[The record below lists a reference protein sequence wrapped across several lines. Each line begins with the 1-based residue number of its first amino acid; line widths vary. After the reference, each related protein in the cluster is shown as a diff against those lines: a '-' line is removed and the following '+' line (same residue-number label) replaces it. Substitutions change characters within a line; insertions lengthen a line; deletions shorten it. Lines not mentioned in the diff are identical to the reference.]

1 MTLIETGVPRQRL
14 RAAQEAAA
22 RLIDAL
28 AMPPPPELG
37 DDRSPA
43 SPRWRGQSLSTGAAG
58 VAVLHGV
65 RAHAGLGSWE
75 RVHAWLACATREDL
89 NAGAGAGLWFG
100 TAAVGFAVSTVAPP
114 GHYAQAR
121 TVLDAAVAK
130 MVRARLDEAS
140 ARMAAAARPSLSE
153 FDVVHGLAGLGAYLL
168 CHDGE
173 GELVKQVLAYLV
185 ELTKPVPAADQAAM
199 SVPGWWT
206 SDAPSGQPL
215 DAFRG
220 GHADLGMAHGISGPL
235 ALLALAMRHGIIVD
249 GQVAAIDRI
258 CRWLDGWRHDGPAGP
273 WWPERVSLT
282 EQRTGRSTD
291 PRPGRPSWCYG
302 TPGLAR
308 AQQLA
313 GHATGDHARQR
324 LAEHALSR
332 CMSDPAQLARIT
344 DPALCHGWAGLIAT
358 AWYAAADAGSPEIA
372 AHLPRL
378 LDTLLDHAGRS
389 DPRPSQPYGLIDGS
403 AGIAA
408 TLHTMATGTSG
419 GWESC
424 LLIN

>member
-1 MTLIETGVPRQRL
+1 
-14 RAAQEAAA
+14 
-22 RLIDAL
+22 
-28 AMPPPPELG
+28 
-37 DDRSPA
+37 
-43 SPRWRGQSLSTGAAG
+43 
-58 VAVLHGV
+58 AVLHGV

-100 TAAVGFAVSTVAPP
+100 TAAVAFAVSTVAAP
-114 GHYAQAR
+114 GQYPQAR
-121 TVLDAAVAK
+121 TVLDAVMAK

-140 ARMAAAARPSLSE
+140 VRMAAAVRPSLSE

-168 CHDGE
+168 RHDDG
-173 GELVKQVLAYLV
+173 GELVRQVLAYLV

-199 SVPGWWT
+199 GVPGWWT
-206 SDAPSGQPL
+206 SDTPSGQPPG
-215 DAFRG
+215 AFRG

-235 ALLALAMRHGIIVD
+235 ALLALAMRQGIIVD

-258 CRWLDGWRHDGPAGP
+258 CRWLDAWRQDGPAGT
-273 WWPERVSLT
+273 WWPHRVSLT

-313 GHATGDHARQR
+313 GYAIGDRARQQ
-324 LAEHALSR
+324 LAEHALAR
-332 CMSDPAQLARIT
+332 CISDPAQLARIT

-372 AHLPRL
+372 AYLPPL
-378 LDTLLDHAGRS
+378 LDTLLDYR
-389 DPRPSQPYGLIDGS
+389 DPRPAQPYGLIDGS

-408 TLHTMATGTSG
+408 ILHTMATGTSG

>member
-1 MTLIETGVPRQRL
+1 
-14 RAAQEAAA
+14 
-22 RLIDAL
+22 
-28 AMPPPPELG
+28 
-37 DDRSPA
+37 
-43 SPRWRGQSLSTGAAG
+43 
-58 VAVLHGV
+58 V

-89 NAGAGAGLWFG
+89 TAGPGAGLWFG
-100 TAAVGFAVSTVAPP
+100 TAAVAFAVSTVAAP
-114 GHYAQAR
+114 GQYPQAR

-140 ARMAAAARPSLSE
+140 ARMAAAVRPSLSE

-168 CHDGE
+168 RHHGS
-173 GELVKQVLAYLV
+173 GELVRQVLAYLV

-206 SDAPSGQPL
+206 SDAPSGQLPG
-215 DAFRG
+215 AFRG

-235 ALLALAMRHGIIVD
+235 ALLALAMRQGIIVD

-258 CRWLDGWRHDGPAGP
+258 CRWLDTWRHDGPSGP
-273 WWPERVSLT
+273 WWPQRVSLT
-282 EQRTGRSTD
+282 ELRTGLSTD
-291 PRPGRPSWCYG
+291 LCPGRPSWCYG

-313 GHATGDHARQR
+313 GHATGDHARRR
-324 LAEHALSR
+324 LAEHALAR
-332 CMSDPAQLARIT
+332 CLSDPTQLARIT
-344 DPALCHGWAGLIAT
+344 DPALCHGWAGLITT

-378 LDTLLDHAGRS
+378 LDALLEHS
-389 DPRPSQPYGLIDGS
+389 DPCSARPYGQPYGLIDGS

-408 TLHTMATGTSG
+408 TLHTMATGISG

-424 LLIN
+424 LLVN